1 MAMNENVNMEAISLH
16 VLERNQI
23 CLAGEGLQ
31 FISVLQMQNHSEHNS
46 ANLNDFPE
54 MTTSI

>member
-1 MAMNENVNMEAISLH
+1 MNENVNMEAISLH